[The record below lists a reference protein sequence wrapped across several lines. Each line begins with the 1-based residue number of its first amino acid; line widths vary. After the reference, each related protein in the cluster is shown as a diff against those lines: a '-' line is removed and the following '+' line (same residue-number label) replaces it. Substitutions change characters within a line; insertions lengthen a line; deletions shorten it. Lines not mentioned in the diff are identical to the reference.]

1 MKAWNIV
8 IFEGFIGSNYEL
20 SFSKNDKPYARLW
33 ITNREKGQGDYE
45 LAAEINVTMFGK
57 TAENFTGQKGDRV
70 IVRGHLQT
78 REYDKK
84 KYTDVIAE
92 RVDVVWRKADKPV
105 QQQPQQQAPP
115 PDDSGTPF

>member
-8 IFEGFIGSNYEL
+8 IFEGFISSNYEL

-33 ITNREKGQGDYE
+33 LTNREKGQGDYE
-45 LAAEINVTMFGK
+45 IAAEMNVTIFGK

-70 IVRGHLQT
+70 VVRGYFQT
-78 REYDKK
+78 SEYNDK

-92 RVDVVWRKADKPV
+92 KIDVVWKQGTKPV
-105 QQQPQQQAPP
+105 VNKEQGPP
-115 PDDSGTPF
+115 PIDDSNLPF